1 MGAAVNVAVGTPVS
15 SDDLGF
21 EINRALP
28 WFAHAQDEPY
38 VLVHVSEEHVRT
50 WVNELKIPL
59 RRCFITDAL
68 IEKRAAELG
77 VSKAEIVAARLP
89 DPGATMA
96 GDFGEI
102 LVYLYQAA
110 KAHPKVAIGPK
121 KWRLKQ
127 DRTKP
132 APHSDVVQFVLPSW
146 PKPSPHD
153 RLLCSE
159 VKTKSTD
166 GNFAPIRA
174 AIEGSATDRT
184 SRLARTLVWLRERAL
199 LEDLGDVTVEQLE
212 RFINT
217 TDHPAATKRFRAVA
231 IICSNLLA
239 GELGDAPTQLP
250 DGYEVVVISVPQLHK
265 VYNDIFRAA
274 LQTVTEPESL
284 VSAGGSQ

>member
-1 MGAAVNVAVGTPVS
+1 MSAVVNQTVGTPVS

-38 VLVHVSEEHVRT
+38 VLIRVSEEHART
-50 WVNELKIPL
+50 WVNELGIPL
-59 RRCFITDAL
+59 RRCFITDAV

-77 VSKAEIVAARLP
+77 VSEAQIVAARLP

-102 LVYLYQAA
+102 LVYFYQAA
-110 KAHPKVAIGPK
+110 RVYPQVAIGPK

-146 PKPSPHD
+146 PKAGLHD
-153 RLLCSE
+153 KLFCSE
-159 VKTKSTD
+159 VKTKSTA
-166 GNFAPIRA
+166 GNFAPIAA

-217 TDHPAATKRFRAVA
+217 SDHPAATKRFRAVA
-231 IICSNLLA
+231 IICSNLLE
-239 GELGDAPTQLP
+239 GELGDAPTQRP
-250 DGYEVVVISVPQLHK
+250 DDYEVVVISVPELHK

-274 LQTVTEPESL
+274 LHTVTNPEPL
-284 VSAGGSQ
+284 VSTGGS